1 MSRGNVVIAGDYL
14 GSAIIAEPGGR
25 LVLMASVGGPMYLNS
40 ETIAK
45 YEVANDSQSRSTG
58 SAVKRAVV
66 GKALLG
72 RKGMV
77 AGAATAKK
85 TTSCEVSVDFKS
97 GKRSLLQL
105 DEAAY
110 KLLVR
115 NSF

>member
-1 MSRGNVVIAGDYL
+1 MSRGNVVIAGDFA
-14 GSAIIAEPGGR
+14 GSAIMTEPGGR
-25 LVLMASVGGPMYLNS
+25 LVLMANSGPMYLNN

-85 TTSCEVSVDFKS
+85 VTSYEVSVDFKS
-97 GKRSLLQL
+97 GQRSLLQL

-115 NSF
+115 SSF